1 MVQPAGIMLI
11 PAEPEAPVAVV
22 SAGDSAALA
31 SLPGAP
37 DEEADSAAGGKL
49 GCACC

>member
-1 MVQPAGIMLI
+1 MQPAGIMLI

-22 SAGDSAALA
+22 GAGDSAALT
-31 SLPGAP
+31 SVSGAV
-37 DEEADSAAGGKL
+37 DEEADSAAGGKP